1 MLVAALLLLVFMI
14 SAVSAAD
21 ATGEDSSAVEE
32 DTTSSV
38 EEISVSNEESVSDEN
53 SENEVLSTD
62 NTDSLSESETL
73 KNTSLTT
80 NSSSVIRGYDI
91 SATLTDSDNVSL
103 SNKVVTYTL
112 SGKTYNKTTDS
123 NGKITIPINLAAGTY
138 TLKLA
143 FAGDDNYSGTT
154 KSISLKVLA
163 NTPKITTGS
172 TSVMRGYYFYAY
184 LKDAAGKALK
194 GQKITFKVNG
204 KTYTKTTN
212 SNGRAALKIKLP
224 VGKYK
229 VKIVHSASGIY
240 SYAKKTVTI
249 KSLANTPK
257 ISLSSK
263 SVIRGKYIY
272 AYLKDGAGKVL
283 SDKKLTFT
291 LNGRTYVK
299 KTNSNGRA
307 ALKVKIAAGK
317 YPLRIYHYKSGVY
330 DYKKKSAT
338 LTVQKNTPKISVAN
352 VTVIKDKYLYVYLKD
367 KAGSVMKSHKVKI
380 RINGK
385 TYTKTTNSNGRAAL
399 KLSMAA
405 KSYSTKISFD
415 AVSVY
420 SSKSVTKTINVINDP
435 YKNSILNIEKAAT
448 NVRNY
453 VDDHGKLP
461 ETVTVGSETVTIEEF
476 SYLMGEAIVALN
488 KGSTGK
494 VSILTGIGNVNSTNT
509 SLNTKVFKAEYLDL
523 ANRVVSHINTNKVPA
538 AEIEVYNSSKA
549 KVGNANFDLYTYC
562 FAKIL
567 NFYRTDG
574 YLPNWCTFES
584 DVFDDTSIIPSNDT
598 SPGKVTTADSS
609 DFKKGLNEK
618 NTVSDLSQYLKAGGH
633 CALNQAIK
641 NKAASLTKGLTTT
654 AAKAYAIF
662 NYVRDD
668 IEYSYYADSK
678 KDASGTLSS
687 GSANCCDQANLVV
700 ALCRAAGI
708 PARYSHAQG
717 CTFSSGLVTG
727 HVWAQILVGDTWYAA
742 DATSSRNKLGDI
754 NNWNTNSYNT
764 LKQYAL
770 IPF

>member
-1 MLVAALLLLVFMI
+1 MI

-212 SNGRAALKIKLP
+212 SNGRAAWKIKLP

-229 VKIVHSASGIY
+229 VNIVHSASGIY

-272 AYLKDGAGKVL
+272 AYLTDGAGKVL

-291 LNGRTYVK
+291 LNGRSYVK

-317 YPLRIYHYKSGVY
+317 YRLRIYHYKSGVY

-338 LTVQKNTPKISVAN
+338 LTVQKNTPKISVENA
-352 VTVIKDKYLYVYLKD
+352 TVIKDKYLYVYLKD

-420 SSKSVTKTINVINDP
+420 SSKSVTKTIKVINDP

-453 VDDHGKLP
+453 VDDYGKLP

-476 SYLMGEAIVALN
+476 SYLMGEAIAALELAV
-488 KGSTGK
+488 ST
-494 VSILTGIGNVNSTNT
+494 
-509 SLNTKVFKAEYLDL
+509 
-523 ANRVVSHINTNKVPA
+523 
-538 AEIEVYNSSKA
+538 
-549 KVGNANFDLYTYC
+549 
-562 FAKIL
+562 
-567 NFYRTDG
+567 
-574 YLPNWCTFES
+574 
-584 DVFDDTSIIPSNDT
+584 
-598 SPGKVTTADSS
+598 
-609 DFKKGLNEK
+609 
-618 NTVSDLSQYLKAGGH
+618 
-633 CALNQAIK
+633 
-641 NKAASLTKGLTTT
+641 
-654 AAKAYAIF
+654 
-662 NYVRDD
+662 
-668 IEYSYYADSK
+668 
-678 KDASGTLSS
+678 
-687 GSANCCDQANLVV
+687 
-700 ALCRAAGI
+700 
-708 PARYSHAQG
+708 
-717 CTFSSGLVTG
+717 
-727 HVWAQILVGDTWYAA
+727 AQIPV
-742 DATSSRNKLGDI
+742 
-754 NNWNTNSYNT
+754 
-764 LKQYAL
+764 
-770 IPF
+770 

>member
-32 DTTSSV
+32 DTISSV

-62 NTDSLSESETL
+62 NTDSLSESEIL
-73 KNTSLTT
+73 KNTSLKT

-91 SATLTDSDNVSL
+91 SAILTDSDNVSL

-229 VKIVHSASGIY
+229 VNIVHSASGIY

-338 LTVQKNTPKISVAN
+338 LTVQKNTPKISVENA
-352 VTVIKDKYLYVYLKD
+352 TVIKDKYLYVYLKD

-405 KSYSTKISFD
+405 RSYSTKISFD

-633 CALNQAIK
+633 CALNKAIK

-727 HVWAQILVGDTWYAA
+727 HVWAQILIGDTWYAA

-764 LKQYAL
+764 LRQYAL

>member
-1 MLVAALLLLVFMI
+1 MI

-154 KSISLKVLA
+154 KIISLKVLA

-291 LNGRTYVK
+291 LNGRSYVK

-317 YPLRIYHYKSGVY
+317 YRLRIYHYKSGVY

-338 LTVQKNTPKISVAN
+338 LTVQKNTPKISVEN
-352 VTVIKDKYLYVYLKD
+352 LTVIKDKYLYVYLKD
-367 KAGSVMKSHKVKI
+367 KAGSVMKSQKVKI

-385 TYTKTTNSNGRAAL
+385 TYTRTTNSNGRAAL

-453 VDDHGKLP
+453 VDNYGKLP
-461 ETVTVGSETVTIEEF
+461 ETVTVGSEKVTIEEF
-476 SYLMGEAIVALN
+476 SYLMGEAIAALN

-494 VSILTGIGNVNSTNT
+494 VSVLSGIGSVNSTNT

-584 DVFDDTSIIPSNDT
+584 DVFDDASIIPTDDT

-618 NTVSDLSQYLKAGGH
+618 NTVSDLSQYLKDGGH
-633 CALNQAIK
+633 CALNKAIK

-654 AAKAYAIF
+654 AAKANAIF
-662 NYVRDD
+662 NYVRDG

-727 HVWAQILVGDTWYAA
+727 HVWAQILIGDTWYAA

-764 LKQYAL
+764 LRQYAL

>member
-1 MLVAALLLLVFMI
+1 
-14 SAVSAAD
+14 
-21 ATGEDSSAVEE
+21 
-32 DTTSSV
+32 
-38 EEISVSNEESVSDEN
+38 
-53 SENEVLSTD
+53 
-62 NTDSLSESETL
+62 
-73 KNTSLTT
+73 
-80 NSSSVIRGYDI
+80 
-91 SATLTDSDNVSL
+91 
-103 SNKVVTYTL
+103 
-112 SGKTYNKTTDS
+112 
-123 NGKITIPINLAAGTY
+123 
-138 TLKLA
+138 
-143 FAGDDNYSGTT
+143 
-154 KSISLKVLA
+154 
-163 NTPKITTGS
+163 
-172 TSVMRGYYFYAY
+172 
-184 LKDAAGKALK
+184 
-194 GQKITFKVNG
+194 
-204 KTYTKTTN
+204 
-212 SNGRAALKIKLP
+212 
-224 VGKYK
+224 
-229 VKIVHSASGIY
+229 
-240 SYAKKTVTI
+240 
-249 KSLANTPK
+249 
-257 ISLSSK
+257 
-263 SVIRGKYIY
+263 
-272 AYLKDGAGKVL
+272 VL

-317 YPLRIYHYKSGVY
+317 YRLRIYHYKSGVY

-338 LTVQKNTPKISVAN
+338 LTVQKNTPKISVEN
-352 VTVIKDKYLYVYLKD
+352 LTVIKDKYLYVYLKD

-420 SSKSVTKTINVINDP
+420 SSKSVTKTIKVINDP

-494 VSILTGIGNVNSTNT
+494 VSILSGIGNVNSTNT

-538 AEIEVYNSSKA
+538 AQIEVYNSSKA

-662 NYVRDD
+662 NYVRDG

>member
-38 EEISVSNEESVSDEN
+38 EEISVSNEESVSNEN

-283 SDKKLTFT
+283 SGKKLTFT

-317 YPLRIYHYKSGVY
+317 YRLRIYHYKSGVY

-367 KAGSVMKSHKVKI
+367 KAGSVMKSHNVKI

-453 VDDHGKLP
+453 VDDYGKLP
-461 ETVTVGSETVTIEEF
+461 ETVTVGSEKVTIEEF
-476 SYLMGEAIVALN
+476 SYLMGEAIAALN

-494 VSILTGIGNVNSTNT
+494 VSVLSGIGNVNSTNT

-584 DVFDDTSIIPSNDT
+584 DVFDDASIIPTNDT
-598 SPGKVTTADSS
+598 SPGKVTTADSR

-654 AAKAYAIF
+654 AAKANAIF
-662 NYVRDD
+662 NYVRDG

>member
-1 MLVAALLLLVFMI
+1 MI

-32 DTTSSV
+32 DTISSV

-62 NTDSLSESETL
+62 NTDSLSESEIL

-91 SATLTDSDNVSL
+91 SAILTDSDNVSL

-229 VKIVHSASGIY
+229 VNIVHSASGIY

-338 LTVQKNTPKISVAN
+338 LTVQKNTPKISVEN
-352 VTVIKDKYLYVYLKD
+352 LTVIKDKYLYVYLKD

-405 KSYSTKISFD
+405 RSYSTKISFD

-598 SPGKVTTADSS
+598 SQGKVTTADSS

-654 AAKAYAIF
+654 AAKANAIF
-662 NYVRDD
+662 NYVRDG

>member
-1 MLVAALLLLVFMI
+1 MI

-32 DTTSSV
+32 DTISSV

-291 LNGRTYVK
+291 LNGRSYVK

-317 YPLRIYHYKSGVY
+317 YRLRIYHYKSGVY

-338 LTVQKNTPKISVAN
+338 LTVQKNTPKISVEN
-352 VTVIKDKYLYVYLKD
+352 LTVIKDKYLYVYLKD
-367 KAGSVMKSHKVKI
+367 KAGSVMKSQKVKI

-476 SYLMGEAIVALN
+476 SYLMGEAIAALN

-584 DVFDDTSIIPSNDT
+584 DVFDDASIIPTNDT

-654 AAKAYAIF
+654 AAKANAIF
-662 NYVRDD
+662 NYVRDG

-764 LKQYAL
+764 LRQYAL

>member
-1 MLVAALLLLVFMI
+1 MI

-38 EEISVSNEESVSDEN
+38 EEISVSNEESVSNEN

-240 SYAKKTVTI
+240 SYVKKTVTI

-291 LNGRTYVK
+291 LNGRSYVK

-317 YPLRIYHYKSGVY
+317 YRLRIYHYKSGVY

-338 LTVQKNTPKISVAN
+338 LTVQKNTPKISVEN
-352 VTVIKDKYLYVYLKD
+352 LTVIKDKYLYVYLKD

-399 KLSMAA
+399 KLSIAA

-420 SSKSVTKTINVINDP
+420 SSKSVTKTIKVINDP

-453 VDDHGKLP
+453 VDDYGKLP
-461 ETVTVGSETVTIEEF
+461 ETVTVGSEKVTIEEF
-476 SYLMGEAIVALN
+476 SYLMGEAIAALN

-494 VSILTGIGNVNSTNT
+494 VSVLSGIGSVNSTNT

-584 DVFDDTSIIPSNDT
+584 DVFDDISIIPSNDT
-598 SPGKVTTADSS
+598 SPGKVTTADSN

-654 AAKAYAIF
+654 AAKANAIF
-662 NYVRDD
+662 NYVRDG

-764 LKQYAL
+764 LRQYAL

>member
-123 NGKITIPINLAAGTY
+123 NGKITIQINLAAGTY

-229 VKIVHSASGIY
+229 VNIVHSASGIY

-317 YPLRIYHYKSGVY
+317 YRLRIYHYKSGVY

-338 LTVQKNTPKISVAN
+338 LTVQKNTPKISVENA
-352 VTVIKDKYLYVYLKD
+352 TVIKDKYLYVYLKD

-420 SSKSVTKTINVINDP
+420 SSKSVTKTIKVINDP

-453 VDDHGKLP
+453 VDDYGKLP
-461 ETVTVGSETVTIEEF
+461 ETVTVGSEKVTIEEF
-476 SYLMGEAIVALN
+476 SYLMGEAIAALN

-494 VSILTGIGNVNSTNT
+494 VSVLSGIGSVNSTNT

-538 AEIEVYNSSKA
+538 AQIEVYNSSKA

-662 NYVRDD
+662 NYVRDG

>member
-229 VKIVHSASGIY
+229 VNIVHSASGIY
-240 SYAKKTVTI
+240 SYAKKTVTL

-291 LNGRTYVK
+291 LNGRSYVK

-338 LTVQKNTPKISVAN
+338 LTVQKNTPKISVEN
-352 VTVIKDKYLYVYLKD
+352 LTVIKDKYLYVYLKD

-453 VDDHGKLP
+453 VDDYGKLP
-461 ETVTVGSETVTIEEF
+461 ETVTVGSEKVTIEEF
-476 SYLMGEAIVALN
+476 SYLMGEAIAALN

-494 VSILTGIGNVNSTNT
+494 VSVLSGIGSVNSTNT

-538 AEIEVYNSSKA
+538 AQIEVYNSSKA

-584 DVFDDTSIIPSNDT
+584 DVFDDASIIPTNDT

-654 AAKAYAIF
+654 AAKANAIF
-662 NYVRDD
+662 NYVRDG

>member
-1 MLVAALLLLVFMI
+1 MI

-38 EEISVSNEESVSDEN
+38 EEISVSNEESVSNEN

-229 VKIVHSASGIY
+229 VNIVHSASGIY

-283 SDKKLTFT
+283 SGKKLTFT

-317 YPLRIYHYKSGVY
+317 YRLRIYHYKSGVY

-367 KAGSVMKSHKVKI
+367 KAGSVMKSHNVKI

-453 VDDHGKLP
+453 VDDYGKLP
-461 ETVTVGSETVTIEEF
+461 ETVTVGSEKVTIEEF
-476 SYLMGEAIVALN
+476 SYLMGEAIAALN

-494 VSILTGIGNVNSTNT
+494 VSVLSGIGSVNSTNT
-509 SLNTKVFKAEYLDL
+509 SLDTKVFKAEYLDL

-584 DVFDDTSIIPSNDT
+584 DVFDDASIIPTNDT
-598 SPGKVTTADSS
+598 SPGKVTTADSR

-654 AAKAYAIF
+654 AAKANAIF
-662 NYVRDD
+662 NYVRDG

>member
-229 VKIVHSASGIY
+229 VNIVHSASGIY

-317 YPLRIYHYKSGVY
+317 YRLRIYHYKSGVY

-338 LTVQKNTPKISVAN
+338 LTVQKNTPKISVENA
-352 VTVIKDKYLYVYLKD
+352 TVIKDKYLYVYLKD

-476 SYLMGEAIVALN
+476 SYLMGEAIAALN

-494 VSILTGIGNVNSTNT
+494 VSVLSGIGSVNSTNT

-538 AEIEVYNSSKA
+538 AQIEVYNSSKA

-662 NYVRDD
+662 NYVRDG

>member
-1 MLVAALLLLVFMI
+1 M
-14 SAVSAAD
+14 
-21 ATGEDSSAVEE
+21 
-32 DTTSSV
+32 
-38 EEISVSNEESVSDEN
+38 
-53 SENEVLSTD
+53 
-62 NTDSLSESETL
+62 
-73 KNTSLTT
+73 
-80 NSSSVIRGYDI
+80 
-91 SATLTDSDNVSL
+91 
-103 SNKVVTYTL
+103 
-112 SGKTYNKTTDS
+112 
-123 NGKITIPINLAAGTY
+123 NGK
-138 TLKLA
+138 
-143 FAGDDNYSGTT
+143 S
-154 KSISLKVLA
+154 
-163 NTPKITTGS
+163 
-172 TSVMRGYYFYAY
+172 
-184 LKDAAGKALK
+184 
-194 GQKITFKVNG
+194 
-204 KTYTKTTN
+204 
-212 SNGRAALKIKLP
+212 
-224 VGKYK
+224 
-229 VKIVHSASGIY
+229 
-240 SYAKKTVTI
+240 
-249 KSLANTPK
+249 
-257 ISLSSK
+257 
-263 SVIRGKYIY
+263 
-272 AYLKDGAGKVL
+272 
-283 SDKKLTFT
+283 
-291 LNGRTYVK
+291 YVK

-317 YPLRIYHYKSGVY
+317 YRLRIYHYKSGVY

-338 LTVQKNTPKISVAN
+338 LTVQKNTPKMSVGNA
-352 VTVIKDKYLYVYLKD
+352 TVIKDKYLYVYLKD

-420 SSKSVTKTINVINDP
+420 SSKSVTKTIKVINDP

-453 VDDHGKLP
+453 VDNYGKLP
-461 ETVTVGSETVTIEEF
+461 ETVTVGSEKVTIEEF
-476 SYLMGEAIVALN
+476 SYLMGEAIAALN

-494 VSILTGIGNVNSTNT
+494 VSVLSGIGSVNSTNT

-584 DVFDDTSIIPSNDT
+584 DVFDDISIIPSNDT
-598 SPGKVTTADSS
+598 SPGKVTTADSN

-654 AAKAYAIF
+654 AAKANAIF
-662 NYVRDD
+662 NYVRDG

>member
-1 MLVAALLLLVFMI
+1 MI

-32 DTTSSV
+32 DTISSV

-62 NTDSLSESETL
+62 NTDSLSESEIL

-91 SATLTDSDNVSL
+91 SAILTDSDNVSL

-229 VKIVHSASGIY
+229 VNIVHSASGIY

-338 LTVQKNTPKISVAN
+338 LTVQKNTPKISVEN
-352 VTVIKDKYLYVYLKD
+352 LTVIKDKYLYVYLKD

-405 KSYSTKISFD
+405 RSYSTKISFD

-448 NVRNY
+448 NV
-453 VDDHGKLP
+453 
-461 ETVTVGSETVTIEEF
+461 S
-476 SYLMGEAIVALN
+476 
-488 KGSTGK
+488 
-494 VSILTGIGNVNSTNT
+494 VNSTNT

-618 NTVSDLSQYLKAGGH
+618 NTVSDLSQYLKPGGH

-764 LKQYAL
+764 LRQYAL

>member
-1 MLVAALLLLVFMI
+1 MI

-62 NTDSLSESETL
+62 NIDSLSESETL

-291 LNGRTYVK
+291 LNGRSYVK

-317 YPLRIYHYKSGVY
+317 YRLRIYHYKSGVY

-338 LTVQKNTPKISVAN
+338 LTVQKNTPKISVGN

-453 VDDHGKLP
+453 VDDYGKLP
-461 ETVTVGSETVTIEEF
+461 ETVTVGSEKVTIEEF
-476 SYLMGEAIVALN
+476 SYLMGEAIAALN

-494 VSILTGIGNVNSTNT
+494 VSVLSGIGSVNSTNT
-509 SLNTKVFKAEYLDL
+509 SLDTKVFKAEYLDL

-584 DVFDDTSIIPSNDT
+584 DVFDDASIIPTSDT
-598 SPGKVTTADSS
+598 SPGKVTTADSN

-618 NTVSDLSQYLKAGGH
+618 NTVSDLSQYLKTGGH

-654 AAKAYAIF
+654 AAKANAIF
-662 NYVRDD
+662 NYVRDG

>member
-32 DTTSSV
+32 DTISSV

-62 NTDSLSESETL
+62 DTDSLSESEIL
-73 KNTSLTT
+73 KNTSVTT

-91 SATLTDSDNVSL
+91 SAILTDSDNVSL

-123 NGKITIPINLAAGTY
+123 NGKISIPINLAAGTY

-240 SYAKKTVTI
+240 SYAKKTVTL

-291 LNGRTYVK
+291 LNGRSYVK

-317 YPLRIYHYKSGVY
+317 YRLRIYHYKSGVY

-338 LTVQKNTPKISVAN
+338 LTVQKNTPKISVEN
-352 VTVIKDKYLYVYLKD
+352 LTVIKDKYLYVYLKD
-367 KAGSVMKSHKVKI
+367 KAGSVMKSQKVKI

-420 SSKSVTKTINVINDP
+420 SSKSVTKTIKVINDP

-494 VSILTGIGNVNSTNT
+494 VSILSGIGNVNSTNT

-609 DFKKGLNEK
+609 NFKKGLNEK

-654 AAKAYAIF
+654 AAKANAIF
-662 NYVRDD
+662 NYVRDG

>member
-1 MLVAALLLLVFMI
+1 MI

-283 SDKKLTFT
+283 SGKKLTFT

-453 VDDHGKLP
+453 VDDYGKLP
-461 ETVTVGSETVTIEEF
+461 ETVTVGSEKVTIEEF
-476 SYLMGEAIVALN
+476 SYLMGEAIAALN

-494 VSILTGIGNVNSTNT
+494 VSVLSGIGNVNSTNT

-584 DVFDDTSIIPSNDT
+584 DVFDDASIIPTNDT
-598 SPGKVTTADSS
+598 SPGKVTTADSR

-654 AAKAYAIF
+654 AAKANAIF
-662 NYVRDD
+662 NYVRDG

-727 HVWAQILVGDTWYAA
+727 HVWAQILIGDTWYAA

-764 LKQYAL
+764 LRQYAL

>member
-1 MLVAALLLLVFMI
+1 MI

-32 DTTSSV
+32 DTISSV

-62 NTDSLSESETL
+62 NTDSLSESEIL

-91 SATLTDSDNVSL
+91 SAILTDSDNVSL

-229 VKIVHSASGIY
+229 VNIVHSASGIY

-291 LNGRTYVK
+291 LNGRSYVK

-317 YPLRIYHYKSGVY
+317 YRLRIYHYKSGVY

-338 LTVQKNTPKISVAN
+338 LTVQKNTPKISVENA
-352 VTVIKDKYLYVYLKD
+352 TVIKDKYLYVYLKD

-727 HVWAQILVGDTWYAA
+727 HVWAQILIGDTWYAA

>member
-1 MLVAALLLLVFMI
+1 MLVAALVLLVFMI

-38 EEISVSNEESVSDEN
+38 EEISVSNEESVSNEN

-229 VKIVHSASGIY
+229 VNIVHSASGIY

-283 SDKKLTFT
+283 SGKKLTFT

-338 LTVQKNTPKISVAN
+338 LTVQKNTPKISVGN

-367 KAGSVMKSHKVKI
+367 KAGSVMKSHNVKI

-453 VDDHGKLP
+453 VDDYGKLP
-461 ETVTVGSETVTIEEF
+461 ETVTVGSEKVTIEEF
-476 SYLMGEAIVALN
+476 SYLMGEAIAALN

-494 VSILTGIGNVNSTNT
+494 VSVLSGIGNVNSTNT

-584 DVFDDTSIIPSNDT
+584 DVFDDASIIPTNDT
-598 SPGKVTTADSS
+598 SPGKVTTADSR

-654 AAKAYAIF
+654 AAKANAIF
-662 NYVRDD
+662 NYVRDG

>member
-1 MLVAALLLLVFMI
+1 MA
-14 SAVSAAD
+14 
-21 ATGEDSSAVEE
+21 
-32 DTTSSV
+32 
-38 EEISVSNEESVSDEN
+38 
-53 SENEVLSTD
+53 
-62 NTDSLSESETL
+62 
-73 KNTSLTT
+73 
-80 NSSSVIRGYDI
+80 R
-91 SATLTDSDNVSL
+91 
-103 SNKVVTYTL
+103 
-112 SGKTYNKTTDS
+112 
-123 NGKITIPINLAAGTY
+123 P
-138 TLKLA
+138 
-143 FAGDDNYSGTT
+143 
-154 KSISLKVLA
+154 
-163 NTPKITTGS
+163 
-172 TSVMRGYYFYAY
+172 
-184 LKDAAGKALK
+184 
-194 GQKITFKVNG
+194 
-204 KTYTKTTN
+204 
-212 SNGRAALKIKLP
+212 
-224 VGKYK
+224 
-229 VKIVHSASGIY
+229 
-240 SYAKKTVTI
+240 
-249 KSLANTPK
+249 
-257 ISLSSK
+257 
-263 SVIRGKYIY
+263 
-272 AYLKDGAGKVL
+272 
-283 SDKKLTFT
+283 
-291 LNGRTYVK
+291 
-299 KTNSNGRA
+299 
-307 ALKVKIAAGK
+307 
-317 YPLRIYHYKSGVY
+317 
-330 DYKKKSAT
+330 
-338 LTVQKNTPKISVAN
+338 
-352 VTVIKDKYLYVYLKD
+352 
-367 KAGSVMKSHKVKI
+367 
-380 RINGK
+380 
-385 TYTKTTNSNGRAAL
+385 AL

-420 SSKSVTKTINVINDP
+420 SSKSVTKTIKVINDP

-453 VDDHGKLP
+453 VDDYGKLP

-476 SYLMGEAIVALN
+476 SYLMGEAIAALN

-494 VSILTGIGNVNSTNT
+494 VSVLSGIGSVNSTNT

-598 SPGKVTTADSS
+598 SQGKVTTADSS

-654 AAKAYAIF
+654 AAKANAIF
-662 NYVRDD
+662 NYVRDG

>member
-1 MLVAALLLLVFMI
+1 MI

-91 SATLTDSDNVSL
+91 SATLTDLDNVSL

-163 NTPKITTGS
+163 NTPKITTES

-283 SDKKLTFT
+283 SNKKLTFT
-291 LNGRTYVK
+291 LNGRSYVK

-317 YPLRIYHYKSGVY
+317 YRLRIYHYKSGVY

-338 LTVQKNTPKISVAN
+338 LTVQKNTPKISVEN
-352 VTVIKDKYLYVYLKD
+352 LTVIKDKYLYVYLKD

-453 VDDHGKLP
+453 VDDYGKLP
-461 ETVTVGSETVTIEEF
+461 ETVTVGSEKVTIEEF
-476 SYLMGEAIVALN
+476 SYLMGEAIAALN

-494 VSILTGIGNVNSTNT
+494 VSVLSGIGSVNSTNT

-584 DVFDDTSIIPSNDT
+584 DVFDDISIIPSNDT
-598 SPGKVTTADSS
+598 SPGKVTTADSN

-654 AAKAYAIF
+654 AAKANAIF
-662 NYVRDD
+662 NYVRDG

-764 LKQYAL
+764 LRQYAL

>member
-1 MLVAALLLLVFMI
+1 MI

-62 NTDSLSESETL
+62 NIDSLSESETL

-283 SDKKLTFT
+283 SNKKLTFT
-291 LNGRTYVK
+291 LNGRSYVK

-317 YPLRIYHYKSGVY
+317 YRLRIYHYKSGVY

-338 LTVQKNTPKISVAN
+338 LTVQKNTPKISVGN

-420 SSKSVTKTINVINDP
+420 SSKSVTKTIKVINDP

-453 VDDHGKLP
+453 VDDYGKLP
-461 ETVTVGSETVTIEEF
+461 ETVTVGSEKVTIEEF
-476 SYLMGEAIVALN
+476 SYLMGEAIAALN

-494 VSILTGIGNVNSTNT
+494 VSVLSGIGSVNSTNT
-509 SLNTKVFKAEYLDL
+509 SLDTKVFKAEYLDL

-584 DVFDDTSIIPSNDT
+584 DVFDDASIIPTSDT
-598 SPGKVTTADSS
+598 SPGKVTTADAN

-618 NTVSDLSQYLKAGGH
+618 NTVSDLSQYLKTGGH
-633 CALNQAIK
+633 CALNKAIK

-654 AAKAYAIF
+654 AAKANAIF
-662 NYVRDD
+662 NYVRDG
-668 IEYSYYADSK
+668 IEYSYYANSK

-742 DATSSRNKLGDI
+742 DATSSRNKLGDV

>member
-38 EEISVSNEESVSDEN
+38 EEIRVSNEESVSDEN

-291 LNGRTYVK
+291 LNGRSYVK

-317 YPLRIYHYKSGVY
+317 YRLRIYHYKSGVY

-338 LTVQKNTPKISVAN
+338 LTVQKNTPKISVEN
-352 VTVIKDKYLYVYLKD
+352 LTVIKDKYLYVYLKD

-385 TYTKTTNSNGRAAL
+385 TYTRTTNSNGRVAL

-420 SSKSVTKTINVINDP
+420 SSKSVTKTIKVINDP

-453 VDDHGKLP
+453 VDDYGKLP

-476 SYLMGEAIVALN
+476 SYLMGEAIAALN

-538 AEIEVYNSSKA
+538 AEIEVFNSSKA

-584 DVFDDTSIIPSNDT
+584 DVFDDASIIPTNDT
-598 SPGKVTTADSS
+598 SPGKVTTADSR

-654 AAKAYAIF
+654 AAKANAIF
-662 NYVRDD
+662 NYVRDG

>member
-229 VKIVHSASGIY
+229 VNIVHSASGIY

-291 LNGRTYVK
+291 LNGRSYVK
-299 KTNSNGRA
+299 K
-307 ALKVKIAAGK
+307 
-317 YPLRIYHYKSGVY
+317 
-330 DYKKKSAT
+330 
-338 LTVQKNTPKISVAN
+338 
-352 VTVIKDKYLYVYLKD
+352 
-367 KAGSVMKSHKVKI
+367 
-380 RINGK
+380 
-385 TYTKTTNSNGRAAL
+385 TNSNGRAAL

-420 SSKSVTKTINVINDP
+420 SSKSVTKTIKVINDP

-453 VDDHGKLP
+453 VDDYGKLP

-476 SYLMGEAIVALN
+476 SYLMGEAIAALN

-494 VSILTGIGNVNSTNT
+494 VSVLSGIGSVNSTNT

-598 SPGKVTTADSS
+598 SQGKVTTADSS

-654 AAKAYAIF
+654 AAKANAIF
-662 NYVRDD
+662 NYVRDG

>member
-62 NTDSLSESETL
+62 NIDSLSESETL

-229 VKIVHSASGIY
+229 VNIVHSASGIY

-291 LNGRTYVK
+291 LNGRSYVK

-317 YPLRIYHYKSGVY
+317 YRLRIYHYKSGVY

-338 LTVQKNTPKISVAN
+338 LTVQKNTPKISVEN
-352 VTVIKDKYLYVYLKD
+352 LTVIKDKYLYVYLKD
-367 KAGSVMKSHKVKI
+367 KAGSVMKSQKVKI

-385 TYTKTTNSNGRAAL
+385 TYTRTTNSNGRAAL

-453 VDDHGKLP
+453 VDNYGKLP
-461 ETVTVGSETVTIEEF
+461 ETVTVGSEKVTIEEF
-476 SYLMGEAIVALN
+476 SYLMGEAIAALN

-494 VSILTGIGNVNSTNT
+494 VSVLSGIGSVNSTNT

-584 DVFDDTSIIPSNDT
+584 DVFDDASIIPTDDT
-598 SPGKVTTADSS
+598 SPGKVTTADAN

-618 NTVSDLSQYLKAGGH
+618 NTVSDLSQYLKAGRH

-654 AAKAYAIF
+654 AAKANAIF
-662 NYVRDD
+662 NYVRDG

>member
-1 MLVAALLLLVFMI
+1 MA
-14 SAVSAAD
+14 
-21 ATGEDSSAVEE
+21 
-32 DTTSSV
+32 
-38 EEISVSNEESVSDEN
+38 
-53 SENEVLSTD
+53 
-62 NTDSLSESETL
+62 
-73 KNTSLTT
+73 
-80 NSSSVIRGYDI
+80 R
-91 SATLTDSDNVSL
+91 
-103 SNKVVTYTL
+103 
-112 SGKTYNKTTDS
+112 
-123 NGKITIPINLAAGTY
+123 
-138 TLKLA
+138 
-143 FAGDDNYSGTT
+143 
-154 KSISLKVLA
+154 
-163 NTPKITTGS
+163 
-172 TSVMRGYYFYAY
+172 
-184 LKDAAGKALK
+184 
-194 GQKITFKVNG
+194 
-204 KTYTKTTN
+204 
-212 SNGRAALKIKLP
+212 
-224 VGKYK
+224 
-229 VKIVHSASGIY
+229 
-240 SYAKKTVTI
+240 
-249 KSLANTPK
+249 
-257 ISLSSK
+257 
-263 SVIRGKYIY
+263 
-272 AYLKDGAGKVL
+272 
-283 SDKKLTFT
+283 
-291 LNGRTYVK
+291 
-299 KTNSNGRA
+299 
-307 ALKVKIAAGK
+307 
-317 YPLRIYHYKSGVY
+317 
-330 DYKKKSAT
+330 
-338 LTVQKNTPKISVAN
+338 
-352 VTVIKDKYLYVYLKD
+352 
-367 KAGSVMKSHKVKI
+367 
-380 RINGK
+380 
-385 TYTKTTNSNGRAAL
+385 L

-405 KSYSTKISFD
+405 RSYSTKISFD

-618 NTVSDLSQYLKAGGH
+618 NT
-633 CALNQAIK
+633 
-641 NKAASLTKGLTTT
+641 
-654 AAKAYAIF
+654 
-662 NYVRDD
+662 DD

-727 HVWAQILVGDTWYAA
+727 HVWAQILIGDTWYAA

>member
-38 EEISVSNEESVSDEN
+38 EEISVSNEESVSNEN

-229 VKIVHSASGIY
+229 VNIVHSASGIY

-283 SDKKLTFT
+283 SGKKLTFT

-317 YPLRIYHYKSGVY
+317 YRLRIYHYKSGVY

-367 KAGSVMKSHKVKI
+367 KAGSVMKSHNVKI

-453 VDDHGKLP
+453 VDDYGKLP
-461 ETVTVGSETVTIEEF
+461 ETVTVGSEKVTIEEF
-476 SYLMGEAIVALN
+476 SYLMGEAIAALN

-494 VSILTGIGNVNSTNT
+494 VSVLSGIGNVNSTNT

-584 DVFDDTSIIPSNDT
+584 DVFDDASIIPTNDT
-598 SPGKVTTADSS
+598 SPGKVTTADSR

-654 AAKAYAIF
+654 AAKANAIF
-662 NYVRDD
+662 NYVRDG

>member
-1 MLVAALLLLVFMI
+1 MI

-291 LNGRTYVK
+291 LNGRSYVK

-317 YPLRIYHYKSGVY
+317 YRLRIYHYKSGVY

-367 KAGSVMKSHKVKI
+367 KAGSVMKSHNVKI

-453 VDDHGKLP
+453 VDDYGKLP
-461 ETVTVGSETVTIEEF
+461 ETVTVGSEKVTIEEF
-476 SYLMGEAIVALN
+476 SYLMGEAIAALN

-494 VSILTGIGNVNSTNT
+494 VSVLSGIGNVNSTNT

-584 DVFDDTSIIPSNDT
+584 DVFDDISIIPSNDT

-654 AAKAYAIF
+654 AAKANAIF
-662 NYVRDD
+662 NYVRDG

>member
-1 MLVAALLLLVFMI
+1 MI

-21 ATGEDSSAVEE
+21 ATGEDSSAVEV
-32 DTTSSV
+32 DTISSV

-62 NTDSLSESETL
+62 DTDSLSESEIL
-73 KNTSLTT
+73 KNTSVTT

-91 SATLTDSDNVSL
+91 SAILTDSDNVSL

-123 NGKITIPINLAAGTY
+123 NGKISIPINLAAGTY
-138 TLKLA
+138 TLGLA

-163 NTPKITTGS
+163 NTPKITTES

-240 SYAKKTVTI
+240 SYAKKTVTL

-367 KAGSVMKSHKVKI
+367 KAGSVMKSQKVKI

-385 TYTKTTNSNGRAAL
+385 TYTRTTNSNGRAAL

-420 SSKSVTKTINVINDP
+420 SSKSVTKTIKVINDP

-494 VSILTGIGNVNSTNT
+494 VSILTGIGNINSTNT

-618 NTVSDLSQYLKAGGH
+618 NTVSDLSQYLKPGGH

-727 HVWAQILVGDTWYAA
+727 HVWAQILIGDTWYAA

-764 LKQYAL
+764 LRQYAL

>member
-1 MLVAALLLLVFMI
+1 MI

-91 SATLTDSDNVSL
+91 SAILTDSDNVSL

-229 VKIVHSASGIY
+229 VNIVHSASGIY

-291 LNGRTYVK
+291 LNGRSYVK

-307 ALKVKIAAGK
+307 ALKVKIAAGN
-317 YPLRIYHYKSGVY
+317 YRLRIYHYKSGVY

-338 LTVQKNTPKISVAN
+338 LTVQKNTPKISVENA
-352 VTVIKDKYLYVYLKD
+352 TVIKDKYLYVYLKD

-420 SSKSVTKTINVINDP
+420 SSKSVTKTIKVINDP

-453 VDDHGKLP
+453 VDDYGKLP
-461 ETVTVGSETVTIEEF
+461 ETVTVGSEKVTIEEF

-662 NYVRDD
+662 NYVRDG

>member
-1 MLVAALLLLVFMI
+1 MI

-21 ATGEDSSAVEE
+21 TTGEDSSAVEE

-163 NTPKITTGS
+163 NTPKITTES

-229 VKIVHSASGIY
+229 VNIVHSASGIY

-291 LNGRTYVK
+291 LNGRSYVK

-317 YPLRIYHYKSGVY
+317 YRLRIYHYKSGVY

-338 LTVQKNTPKISVAN
+338 LTVQKNTPKISVEN
-352 VTVIKDKYLYVYLKD
+352 LTVIKDKYLYVYLKD
-367 KAGSVMKSHKVKI
+367 KAGSVMKSHNVKI

-453 VDDHGKLP
+453 VDDYGKLP
-461 ETVTVGSETVTIEEF
+461 DTVTVGSEKVTIEEF
-476 SYLMGEAIVALN
+476 SYLMGEAIAALN

-494 VSILTGIGNVNSTNT
+494 VSVLSGIGSVNSTNT
-509 SLNTKVFKAEYLDL
+509 SLNAKVFKAEYLDL

-584 DVFDDTSIIPSNDT
+584 DVFDDISIIPSNDT
-598 SPGKVTTADSS
+598 SPGKVTTADSN

-654 AAKAYAIF
+654 AAKANAIF
-662 NYVRDD
+662 NYVRDG

>member
-1 MLVAALLLLVFMI
+1 MI

-62 NTDSLSESETL
+62 NIDSLSESETL

-240 SYAKKTVTI
+240 AYAKKTVTI

-283 SDKKLTFT
+283 SNKKLTFT
-291 LNGRTYVK
+291 LNGRSYVK

-317 YPLRIYHYKSGVY
+317 YRLRIYHYKSGVY

-338 LTVQKNTPKISVAN
+338 LTVQKNTPKISVEN
-352 VTVIKDKYLYVYLKD
+352 LTVIKDKYLYVYLKD
-367 KAGSVMKSHKVKI
+367 KAGSVMKSHNVKI

-453 VDDHGKLP
+453 VDDYGKLP
-461 ETVTVGSETVTIEEF
+461 ETVTVGSEKVTIEEF
-476 SYLMGEAIVALN
+476 SYLMGEAIAALN

-494 VSILTGIGNVNSTNT
+494 VSVLSGIGSVNSTNT

-584 DVFDDTSIIPSNDT
+584 DVFDDISIIPSNDT
-598 SPGKVTTADSS
+598 SPGKVTTADSN

-654 AAKAYAIF
+654 AAKANAIF
-662 NYVRDD
+662 NYVRDG

-764 LKQYAL
+764 LRQYAL

>member
-1 MLVAALLLLVFMI
+1 MI

-229 VKIVHSASGIY
+229 VNIVHSASGIY

-367 KAGSVMKSHKVKI
+367 KAGSVMKSQKVKI

-385 TYTKTTNSNGRAAL
+385 TYTRTTNSNGRAAL
-399 KLSMAA
+399 KLSIAA

-453 VDDHGKLP
+453 VDDYGKLP
-461 ETVTVGSETVTIEEF
+461 ETVTVGSEKVTIEEF

-662 NYVRDD
+662 NYVRDG

>member
-229 VKIVHSASGIY
+229 VNIVHSASGIY

-291 LNGRTYVK
+291 LNGRSYVK

-317 YPLRIYHYKSGVY
+317 YRLRIYHYKSGVY

-338 LTVQKNTPKISVAN
+338 LTVQKNTPKISVENA
-352 VTVIKDKYLYVYLKD
+352 TVIKDKYLYVYLKD

-453 VDDHGKLP
+453 VDDYGKLP

-654 AAKAYAIF
+654 AAKANAIF
-662 NYVRDD
+662 NYVRDG

-708 PARYSHAQG
+708 PARYSLAQG

>member
-1 MLVAALLLLVFMI
+1 MI

-240 SYAKKTVTI
+240 SYAKKTVTL

-283 SDKKLTFT
+283 SGKKLTFT

-367 KAGSVMKSHKVKI
+367 KAGSVMKSHNVKI

-453 VDDHGKLP
+453 VDDYGKLP
-461 ETVTVGSETVTIEEF
+461 ETVTVGSEKVTIEEF
-476 SYLMGEAIVALN
+476 SYLMGEAIAALN

-494 VSILTGIGNVNSTNT
+494 VSVLSGIGNVNSTNT

-584 DVFDDTSIIPSNDT
+584 DVFDDASIIPTNDT
-598 SPGKVTTADSS
+598 SPGKVTTADSR

-654 AAKAYAIF
+654 AAKANAIF
-662 NYVRDD
+662 NYVRDG

>member
-229 VKIVHSASGIY
+229 VNIVHSASGIY

-338 LTVQKNTPKISVAN
+338 LTVQKNTPKISVENA
-352 VTVIKDKYLYVYLKD
+352 TVIKDKYLYVYLKD

-405 KSYSTKISFD
+405 RSYSTKISFD

-494 VSILTGIGNVNSTNT
+494 VSVLSGIGSVNSTNT

-538 AEIEVYNSSKA
+538 AQIEVYNSSKA

-662 NYVRDD
+662 NYVRDG

>member
-163 NTPKITTGS
+163 NTPKITTES

-240 SYAKKTVTI
+240 SYAKKTVTL

-367 KAGSVMKSHKVKI
+367 KAGSVMKSQKVKI

-385 TYTKTTNSNGRAAL
+385 TYTRTTNSNGRAAL

-420 SSKSVTKTINVINDP
+420 SSKSVTKTIKVINDP